1 MDKNKDAGELVLVE
15 EVEALLAMDARR
27 NIDLWETFIFK
38 VPQLCS
44 LLRQQHK
51 RIQGHEHWLDGLRAA
66 WDIPKGT
73 TIHEHMKSMA
83 LERDELR
90 ERYAKLESSARAVR
104 AFCDNEFLVRREGC
118 TDPACTG
125 LICGPMKHFWW
136 AIKTLDVMLTRPP
149 PPTQP

>member
-1 MDKNKDAGELVLVE
+1 MDTNKDAGELVLVE

-38 VPQLCS
+38 VPKLCG

-51 RIQGHEHWLDGLRAA
+51 RIQDHEQWLDGLRTA

-73 TIHEHMKSMA
+73 TVHEFMKAMA
-83 LERDELR
+83 LERDALR
-90 ERYAKLESSARAVR
+90 ERLAKLESATRSALHWLGPEY
-104 AFCDNEFLVRREGC
+104 FDDGKPLDNLGRLVNVKGS
-118 TDPACTG
+118 
-125 LICGPMKHFWW
+125 
-136 AIKTLDVMLTRPP
+136 P